1 MALSGSNY
9 KSFARHRLVA
19 EWTATQN
26 VAKNQSTV
34 TVKVFLQ
41 SVDAYGAMNAPAS
54 NAGSVKVGTT
64 TKNFTATSHLSA
76 KQKKQLTSQSFVVNH
91 KADGTG
97 SFSYSVTFNINVTFS
112 GVFYGNQTVSGTGT
126 LNTIPRASSIES
138 INGNQ
143 IGGNITVNIKRASSN
158 FTHRVGYYDTD
169 GQRRSEIQDATTST
183 TFAIPLDRCNLLPNS
198 TSGVAKIVVD
208 TYNGS
213 TKIGSVSKSHTVYV
227 PSSVVP
233 VVNSFNIKEGI
244 TKVANVKLP
253 ANNFVQNMS
262 RLDMTAGASGKY
274 NSTIK
279 DYTFSFNGQSQG
291 GTVGRQ
297 FNAGNINGTYDA
309 KVEVTDSRGRKASK
323 TVSVTIHK
331 YSNPSINNFKI
342 YRVGQTTQVKADIN
356 FAITNI
362 NSLGGSWS
370 IQKLVG
376 TTWTNTN
383 TGTLTTTHSATG
395 LVVVGTY
402 DVTKSQNFRVVLSD
416 AFGTGATANGSI
428 STAKTL
434 LDFDK
439 DIGIGI
445 GKMREKGV
453 LDIGG
458 EVFIKGPS
466 NMQPSTANTAD
477 NAQNIL
483 VNFRRPNGTLHSGF
497 DIGGAS
503 DALRIHQY
511 DTSGTWLSMHY
522 FNTNGN
528 VRFAK
533 NVDASGKIASLG
545 PIETDQHIWAKTTI
559 SSEGAMYESG
569 RRVHADWTPPELW
582 SGATY
587 MTGTQTITPS
597 KSLANCRNG
606 WMLAWSDY
614 TNGVANNY
622 DWVFTPIPKT
632 AISAGVNGMH
642 AIVANSNAAN
652 APMLSK
658 YIYVGT
664 GTSIVGQNNNNVAGL
679 DNIVLRK
686 VYEW

>member
-1 MALSGSNY
+1 MASGTIKGKFTATAASNVYPEIRWRSTKNDANNNSSVTAELWFVKVSSYWYPYNNSGYTSNININGSNA
-9 KSFARHRLVA
+9 SALRTFDL
-19 EWTATQN
+19 
-26 VAKNQSTV
+26 QSRNSQMIWSRTV
-34 TVKVFLQ
+34 TV
-41 SVDAYGAMNAPAS
+41 AHNADGNKS
-54 NAGSVKVGTT
+54 ITISSSGSVG
-64 TKNFTATSHLSA
+64 LS
-76 KQKKQLTSQSFVVNH
+76 NM
-91 KADGTG
+91 G
-97 SFSYSVTFNINVTFS
+97 SVS
-112 GVFYGNQTVSGTGT
+112 VSGTAK
-126 LNTIPRASSIES
+126 LDTIPRASSIES
-138 INGNQ
+138 ISGNQ
-143 IGGNITVNIKRASSN
+143 IGGNITVNIKRASSG

-169 GQRRSEIQDATTST
+169 GQRRNEIQDATTST
-183 TFAIPLDRCNLLPNS
+183 TFAIPLDRCNLLPNT

-208 TYNGS
+208 TYSGS
-213 TKIGSVSKSHTVYV
+213 TKIGTVSKSHTVYV
-227 PSSVVP
+227 PSSVIP
-233 VVNSFNIKEGI
+233 TVNSFDIREGI
-244 TKVANVKLP
+244 TKVANVKLS

-297 FNAGNINGTYDA
+297 FNVGSAVGAFTA

-323 TVSVTIHK
+323 STTITIHA
-331 YSNPSINNFKI
+331 YNNPRINNFKI
-342 YRVGQTTQVKADIN
+342 YRVDQTTQVKADIN
-356 FAITNI
+356 FTVSNI
-362 NSLGGSWS
+362 NSKGGSWS

-434 LDFDK
+434 MDFNK

-445 GKMREKGV
+445 GKMHERGTLDVGGDTYLNGGVVATGNFSSKGYTT
-453 LDIGG
+453 LTAGSTNSGG
-458 EVFIKGPS
+458 NDVMLHLNRTNATPAAVFAS
-466 NMQPSTANTAD
+466 
-477 NAQNIL
+477 
-483 VNFRRPNGTLHSGF
+483 NGTAGDFAMNLYNQSGAWTRAHLF
-497 DIGGAS
+497 K
-503 DALRIHQY
+503 H
-511 DTSGTWLSMHY
+511 
-522 FNTNGN
+522 NGN
-528 VRFAK
+528 VELSGDLKVQYWAYAKQFVQDGQHVFA
-533 NVDASGKIASLG
+533 
-545 PIETDQHIWAKTTI
+545 H
-559 SSEGAMYESG
+559 Y
-569 RRVHADWTPPELW
+569 TPPELW
-582 SGATY
+582 SGAAY

-622 DWVFTPIPKT
+622 DWVFTPIPKS

-642 AIVANSNAAN
+642 AMVANSNAAN

-664 GTSIVGQNNNNVAGL
+664 GTSIVGQNNNNGAGL